1 MFYFDFVMISPLIHF
16 ILILDPLHTYNRCL
30 VYFICGGQLYDCVL
44 TPLSSQSQKTWPSL
58 VLDIMVKVMVCCE
71 LGPQTTDTHIS
82 Q

>member
-1 MFYFDFVMISPLIHF
+1 MFYFVMISPLIHF
-16 ILILDPLHTYNRCL
+16 ILILDPLHTYNRCS

-58 VLDIMVKVMVCCE
+58 VLDIMVKVMVMVCCE